1 MIINMT
7 ANLILGAL
15 NILMLIA
22 NLTLWVARTKLNR
35 SQRK

>member
-1 MIINMT
+1 MIINVT

-22 NLTLWVARTKLNR
+22 NVTLWFARAKLNNR
-35 SQRK
+35 ERK